1 MYIFAKL
8 LHIFGFTIWIGG
20 MFFAHNALRPIAAT
34 TLEPPLR
41 LTLLCGV
48 MQKFFAW
55 VWISIAVILASG
67 IYMMA
72 QLGKPPLYITLMS
85 AIGIAMMFIFAHI
98 YFAANKKLKRAVAA
112 QDWPAGATAMA
123 QIRILIATNLIL
135 GLLTLAIAILGPL
148 VI

>member
-20 MFFAHNALRPIAAT
+20 MFFAHNALRPIAST

-41 LTLLCGV
+41 LALLCGV

-55 VWISIAVILASG
+55 VWISIALILASG

>member
-20 MFFAHNALRPIAAT
+20 MFFAHNALRPIAAS

-55 VWISIAVILASG
+55 VWISIALILASG

-98 YFAANKKLKRAVAA
+98 YFAANKKLKRAVSA

>member
-8 LHIFGFTIWIGG
+8 LHIFGFTIWVGG
-20 MFFAHNALRPIAAT
+20 MFFAHNALRPVAAT

-55 VWISIAVILASG
+55 VWLAIILIIASG

-72 QLGKPPLYITLMS
+72 QLGKPPIYITLMS
-85 AIGIAMMFIFAHI
+85 TIGIAMMLIFAHL
-98 YFAANKKLKRAVAA
+98 FFSPNKKFKRAVAA
-112 QDWPAGATAMA
+112 QDWPAGAAAMA
-123 QIRILIATNLIL
+123 QIRMLIAINLIL
-135 GLLTLAIAILGPL
+135 GIFTLIVAVLGPL